1 MRIGTFW
8 YCLKEGIKNIGK
20 NIWFSLASMAIIS
33 ACIFLFCIFFSLVA
47 NVQYMVRNLET
58 TVGITV
64 FFDEDLGEAEIKA
77 IGDQIGKRPEVKE
90 YSYVSPEEAWD
101 SFKEDYFEG
110 MEELA
115 AGFEEDNPLADS
127 ASYTIFL
134 KDLTKQEEMVSW
146 LKSLDGVRRVNYSKD
161 VAAGMTDF
169 NKMLGGVSLS
179 IILLLL
185 AVAVFLISNTISV
198 AAGMRKNENKIM
210 RLIGATNFMIRAPFV
225 VEGTILGLLGAAIP
239 LGAMYFGYRQTVTYV
254 VGRFQILSGIIQF
267 LPIEEIYPSMA
278 AISLALGGGLGLV
291 VSFLT
296 IRRHLKV

>member
-47 NVQYMVRNLET
+47 NVEYMVRNVET

-115 AGFEEDNPLADS
+115 AGFEE
-127 ASYTIFL
+127 
-134 KDLTKQEEMVSW
+134 
-146 LKSLDGVRRVNYSKD
+146 
-161 VAAGMTDF
+161 
-169 NKMLGGVSLS
+169 
-179 IILLLL
+179 
-185 AVAVFLISNTISV
+185 
-198 AAGMRKNENKIM
+198 
-210 RLIGATNFMIRAPFV
+210 
-225 VEGTILGLLGAAIP
+225 
-239 LGAMYFGYRQTVTYV
+239 
-254 VGRFQILSGIIQF
+254 
-267 LPIEEIYPSMA
+267 
-278 AISLALGGGLGLV
+278 
-291 VSFLT
+291 
-296 IRRHLKV
+296 